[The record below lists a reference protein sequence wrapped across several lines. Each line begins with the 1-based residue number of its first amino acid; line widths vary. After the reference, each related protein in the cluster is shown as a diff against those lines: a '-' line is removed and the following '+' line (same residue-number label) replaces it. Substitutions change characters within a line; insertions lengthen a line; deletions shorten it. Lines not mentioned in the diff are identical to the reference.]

1 MTSLPVGDDWAF
13 EVKWDGYR
21 TIVHVAD
28 GKVRLQSTAGHD
40 VTARWPEFADLAAS
54 VNASAAVLDSELVVF
69 DDEGRPRFELV
80 QNSGVGS
87 TRQAVLQVFDV
98 LSMDGTDTIELAYE
112 DRRRLLD
119 QLVEPGDNWVVSP
132 YRVGNGE
139 DLLEATR
146 ERGLEG
152 VMAKRLGSTYRPGT
166 RSKDWRKVKN
176 RQRVE
181 LTIGGYTR
189 GSGNRSSTFGA
200 LLVGV
205 PDPDSGDAAIRRR
218 CGHRVQ
224 PPHAGVAHGSDA
236 RPAERRLPVRTDP
249 ADELPARRRV
259 GPSRT
264 PLRRR
269 DRRVHERG
277 LRPPRQLHRAD
288 LSKRTRP
295 AGSETDPT

>member
-1 MTSLPVGDDWAF
+1 MKFPVAPMKATMTSLPAGDDWAF

-21 TIVHVAD
+21 TIVHITA
-28 GKVRLQSTAGHD
+28 GTVRVQSSAGHD
-40 VTARWPEFADLAAS
+40 VTARWPEFAGLAAS
-54 VNASAAVLDSELVVF
+54 VNASAVVLDSELVVF
-69 DDEGRPRFELV
+69 DDEGRPRFDLV

-87 TRQAVLQVFDV
+87 ARQAVLEVFDV
-98 LSMDGTDTIELAYE
+98 LSVDGTDTIALPFE

-119 QLVEPGDNWVVSP
+119 QLIEPGDNWQVSA
-132 YRVGNGE
+132 YSVGNGA

-189 GSGNRSSTFGA
+189 GTGNRSSTFGA

-205 PDPDSGDAAIRRR
+205 PDGDTGTLKFAGGVGTGFNHRVLETLTARMRALQSADCPFVPIPPTSYRRDAAWVRPELR
-218 CGHRVQ
+218 CAAEIAEFTNEGFVR
-224 PPHAGVAHGSDA
+224 HASFI
-236 RPAERRLPVRTDP
+236 
-249 ADELPARRRV
+249 ELI
-259 GPSRT
+259 
-264 PLRRR
+264 
-269 DRRVHERG
+269 
-277 LRPPRQLHRAD
+277 
-288 LSKRTRP
+288 
-295 AGSETDPT
+295 

>member
-205 PDPDSGDAAIRRR
+205 PDPDSGALRFA
-218 CGHRVQ
+218 GGVGTGFNHRMLESLTARMRALRSDDCPFEPI
-224 PPHAGVAHGSDA
+224 PPTSY
-236 RPAERRLPVRTDP
+236 
-249 ADELPARRRV
+249 
-259 GPSRT
+259 
-264 PLRRR
+264 RR
-269 DRRVHERG
+269 DAVWVRPE
-277 LRPPRQLHRAD
+277 LRCAAEIAEFTNEGFARHASFIELI
-288 LSKRTRP
+288 
-295 AGSETDPT
+295 

>member
-119 QLVEPGDNWVVSP
+119 QLVEPGDNWLVSP

-205 PDPDSGDAAIRRR
+205 PDPDSGALRFA
-218 CGHRVQ
+218 GGVGTGFNHRMLESLTARMRALRSDDCPFEPI
-224 PPHAGVAHGSDA
+224 PPTSY
-236 RPAERRLPVRTDP
+236 
-249 ADELPARRRV
+249 
-259 GPSRT
+259 
-264 PLRRR
+264 RR
-269 DRRVHERG
+269 DAVWVRPE
-277 LRPPRQLHRAD
+277 LRCAAEIAEFTNEGFARHASFIELI
-288 LSKRTRP
+288 
-295 AGSETDPT
+295 

>member
-1 MTSLPVGDDWAF
+1 MKFPVAPMKATMTSLPAGDDWAF

-87 TRQAVLQVFDV
+87 ARQAVLQVFDV

-205 PDPDSGDAAIRRR
+205 PDPDSGALRFA
-218 CGHRVQ
+218 GGVGTGFNHRMLESLTARMRALRSDDCPFEPI
-224 PPHAGVAHGSDA
+224 PPTSY
-236 RPAERRLPVRTDP
+236 
-249 ADELPARRRV
+249 
-259 GPSRT
+259 
-264 PLRRR
+264 RR
-269 DRRVHERG
+269 DAVWVRPE
-277 LRPPRQLHRAD
+277 LRCAAEIAEFTNEGFARHASFIELI
-288 LSKRTRP
+288 
-295 AGSETDPT
+295 

>member
-1 MTSLPVGDDWAF
+1 MTSLPVGEDWAF

-205 PDPDSGDAAIRRR
+205 PDPDSGALRFA
-218 CGHRVQ
+218 GGVGTGFNHRMLESLTARMRALRSDDCPFEPI
-224 PPHAGVAHGSDA
+224 PPTSY
-236 RPAERRLPVRTDP
+236 
-249 ADELPARRRV
+249 
-259 GPSRT
+259 
-264 PLRRR
+264 RR
-269 DRRVHERG
+269 DAVWVRPE
-277 LRPPRQLHRAD
+277 LRCAAEIAEFTNEGFARHASFIELI
-288 LSKRTRP
+288 
-295 AGSETDPT
+295 

>member
-1 MTSLPVGDDWAF
+1 VKFPVAPMKATMTSLPAGDDWAY

-21 TIVHVAD
+21 TIVHIAAET
-28 GKVRLQSTAGHD
+28 VRLQSTAGHD
-40 VTARWPEFADLAAS
+40 VTARWPEFADLAGS
-54 VNASAAVLDSELVVF
+54 MNASAAVLDSELVVF

-87 TRQAVLQVFDV
+87 KRQAVLQLFDV
-98 LSMDGTDTIELAYE
+98 LSVDGTDTIDLPYE
-112 DRRRLLD
+112 ARRRLLD

-132 YRVGNGE
+132 HRVGNGE
-139 DLLEATR
+139 ALLEATR

-205 PDPDSGDAAIRRR
+205 PDNASGALRFAGGVGTGFNHRTLEELTARLRALRTDECPFEPVPPTSYRRDAAWVRPELR
-218 CGHRVQ
+218 CAAEIAEFTNEGFAR
-224 PPHAGVAHGSDA
+224 HASFI
-236 RPAERRLPVRTDP
+236 
-249 ADELPARRRV
+249 ELI
-259 GPSRT
+259 
-264 PLRRR
+264 
-269 DRRVHERG
+269 
-277 LRPPRQLHRAD
+277 
-288 LSKRTRP
+288 
-295 AGSETDPT
+295 